1 MKVSIFTNCSEAR
14 KNGYVQ
20 TVLGRRRYLPEISS
34 PDPSKRAQAER
45 QAVNSVIQVS
55 VKYFI
60 GGGGGDNNNDN
71 DEDDDVIDDMMVVI
85 VIDLSS
91 SASHLNSL
99 PI

>member
-1 MKVSIFTNCSEAR
+1 MDCSEAR

-55 VKYFI
+55 EIYSI
-60 GGGGGDNNNDN
+60 AA
-71 DEDDDVIDDMMVVI
+71 M
-85 VIDLSS
+85 
-91 SASHLNSL
+91 
-99 PI
+99 

>member
-1 MKVSIFTNCSEAR
+1 M
-14 KNGYVQ
+14 Q

-60 GGGGGDNNNDN
+60 SGGGGDNNNDDD
-71 DEDDDVIDDMMVVI
+71 DEDDNVIDDMMVVI

-91 SASHLNSL
+91 SASHLNS
-99 PI
+99 